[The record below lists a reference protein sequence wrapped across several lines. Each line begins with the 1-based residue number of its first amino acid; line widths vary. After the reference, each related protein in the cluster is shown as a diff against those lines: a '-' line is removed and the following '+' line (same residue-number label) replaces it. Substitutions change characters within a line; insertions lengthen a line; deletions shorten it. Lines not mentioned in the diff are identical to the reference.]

1 MGAEDAHTE
10 EWRDPSVAAWEEAA
24 AASSSADGGAQG
36 SHAQHAQPW
45 TESLAPALVD
55 AIARFGA
62 SISAD
67 SNEKRGPAH
76 DDARHGA
83 TERASDRE
91 RGRQARTRVER

>member
-1 MGAEDAHTE
+1 LI
-10 EWRDPSVAAWEEAA
+10 SSVVAALCTPNISYAFI
-24 AASSSADGGAQG
+24 
-36 SHAQHAQPW
+36 P
-45 TESLAPALVD
+45 LALALVD

-67 SNEKRGPAH
+67 SETKKRGPAH

>member
-1 MGAEDAHTE
+1 LI
-10 EWRDPSVAAWEEAA
+10 SSVVAALCTPNISYAFI
-24 AASSSADGGAQG
+24 
-36 SHAQHAQPW
+36 P
-45 TESLAPALVD
+45 LAPALVD